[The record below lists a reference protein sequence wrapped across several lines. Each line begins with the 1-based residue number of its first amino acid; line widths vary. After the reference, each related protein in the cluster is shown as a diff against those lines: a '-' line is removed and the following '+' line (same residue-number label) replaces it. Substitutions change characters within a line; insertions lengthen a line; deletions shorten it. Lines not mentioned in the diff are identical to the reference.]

1 VSSRPVVPADGGPVA
16 ARYDALLVD
25 LDGVVYRGDAPVPG
39 AADALRRA
47 RELGARVL
55 FITNNSSRTPDQV
68 AAKLAGVGVEAS
80 PGDVLTSGVATADLL
95 RREGVPARTAF
106 VIGERGIREALAGAG
121 VSVLDGEP
129 DRADLVVVGWDR
141 SVDYAKLRRAALLV
155 QRGARLIATNADR
168 TYPAPDGL
176 WPGAGSILAAV
187 VAATGA
193 APTVVGKPNRPL
205 FEAAAERAG
214 ATRPLVVGDRLDT
227 DVDGAGALGWDSL
240 LVLTGA
246 SSRPDLL
253 SARSGPTFVAPSLD
267 MLGAHAHPARFR
279 GATGADVPALRSLLE
294 EAGLSTA
301 GLEGRVADT
310 LVSGASAAPTDASDR
325 ILDATACLEVVDG
338 YGTVR
343 SVAVRASASASGL
356 GTLAVAAAAREA
368 RVRGIGHLTAF
379 TETAR
384 AFFER
389 LGFRAVDRADLPP
402 AVRASAQATE
412 ECARSAVAMVVEL
425 PGLPPAAAADDD
437 QP

>member
-1 VSSRPVVPADGGPVA
+1 VA

-39 AADALRRA
+39 AADALRGA
-47 RELGARVL
+47 RELGTRVL

-68 AAKLAGVGVEAS
+68 ADKLAGVGVEAS

-106 VIGERGIREALAGAG
+106 VIGERGIREALEGAG
-121 VSVLDGEP
+121 LSILDGEP

-227 DVDGAGALGWDSL
+227 DVDGAAALGWDSL

-246 SSRPDLL
+246 SSPPDLL
-253 SARSGPTFVAPSLD
+253 SARTGPTFVAPSLD
-267 MLGAHAHPARFR
+267 MLGAEAPPARFR
-279 GATGADVPALRSLLE
+279 AAAEADLPAVRSLLE
-294 EAGLSTA
+294 SAGLSTA

-310 LVSGASAAPTDASDR
+310 LVSGPSAAPADASDR
-325 ILDATACLEVVDG
+325 TLDATACLEVVDG
-338 YGTVR
+338 YGIVR
-343 SVAVRASASASGL
+343 SVAVRASARASGL
-356 GTLAVAAAAREA
+356 GTLAVAAAARGA
-368 RVRGIGHLTAF
+368 RARGVRHLTAF

-402 AVRASAQATE
+402 PVGAGAQATE

-425 PGLPPAAAADDD
+425 SGLPPAGAADAH